1 MTIQTSGAISIN
13 DLHVEAGG
21 TTNTT
26 VSISDADVR
35 GLISKGVG
43 ATASISEWYGASA
56 MQSITATASSY
67 VPAGQYTTPTVM
79 WHTMGGAANTNGLS
93 IQTTATNN
101 NNGQTQW
108 GPESSNTTWSQLV
121 GGLAYNRNWANI
133 RFAQASFGQTGQT
146 YHLSAGNSDFAR
158 SGDYIE
164 MIYNG
169 TLIITLNQKY
179 EEPTGNFY
187 PLTFYNSSM
196 TNATMLSGRTNASLW
211 QMKYYY

>member
-1 MTIQTSGAISIN
+1 MTIQTRGAISIN

-56 MQSITATASSY
+56 TQSITATASSY
-67 VPAGQYTTPTVM
+67 VQANQYVNARVM
-79 WHTMGGAANTNGLS
+79 WHSMGSSTNTNGLL

-108 GPESSNTTWSQLV
+108 GPESDNGTWNQLV
-121 GGLAYNRNWANI
+121 GGLVYSRNWANV
-133 RFAQASFGQTGQT
+133 RFAQASYQQTGQT

-164 MIYNG
+164 MYYNG

-179 EEPTGNFY
+179 EEPTGSYY

-196 TNATMLSGRTNASLW
+196 TNFNMINNRTNASLW
-211 QMKYYY
+211 QMKYIY